1 MGYFRGMRG
10 TVSRWRASWKSC
22 GSAARAS
29 CSSAASWP
37 PRPAADRRCCGSQT
51 YPLLAVEIS
60 TGTSDLLIGRLN
72 EGRLDVVIGRMLTL
86 PPRDYV
92 FRPIG
97 DEALSVIAAVDHP
110 LAGRARVSFEA
121 LREYPWILQPQ
132 GARCAT

>member
-1 MGYFRGMRG
+1 M
-10 TVSRWRASWKSC
+10 
-22 GSAARAS
+22 
-29 CSSAASWP
+29 AASP
-37 PRPAADRRCCGSQT
+37 GPLTDALLRLKQT

-110 LAGRARVSFEA
+110 WPDARASVSRPCGVSVDPAAAG
-121 LREYPWILQPQ
+121 QPD
-132 GARCAT
+132 A

>member
-1 MGYFRGMRG
+1 M
-10 TVSRWRASWKSC
+10 
-22 GSAARAS
+22 
-29 CSSAASWP
+29 
-37 PRPAADRRCCGSQT
+37 
-51 YPLLAVEIS
+51 EIS

-110 LAGRARVSFEA
+110 GRTRARQFRG

-132 GARCAT
+132 GSPMRDVIEQEFRSHDAATPPGLIESASS

>member
-1 MGYFRGMRG
+1 M
-10 TVSRWRASWKSC
+10 
-22 GSAARAS
+22 
-29 CSSAASWP
+29 AASP
-37 PRPAADRRCCGSQT
+37 GPLTDALLRLKQT

-110 LAGRARVSFEA
+110 GRTRARRFEA
-121 LREYPWILQPQ
+121 LRGIR
-132 GARCAT
+132 GSCSRRAARCVT

>member
-1 MGYFRGMRG
+1 M
-10 TVSRWRASWKSC
+10 
-22 GSAARAS
+22 
-29 CSSAASWP
+29 
-37 PRPAADRRCCGSQT
+37 
-51 YPLLAVEIS
+51 EIS

-72 EGRLDVVIGRMLTL
+72 EGRLDVVIGRTLTL

-110 LAGRARVSFEA
+110 WPDARVSFEA

-132 GARCAT
+132 GSPMRDDRAGIPLP